1 MHKQKNKSGFT
12 LVELLVVIS
21 IIALLVSILM
31 PALGQA
37 RKQAQ
42 TVVCKTNLKQWG
54 MCKDLYLADSD
65 DLFWTGN
72 AGRESN
78 WWMTAMRSY
87 MDDIDKMRCCP
98 TAVKQV
104 SNIDGT
110 PGPGFGKQPFA
121 AWGQM
126 TYLGSTEAPVEDGDS
141 GQGKSWDDY
150 GSYGA
155 SGWLEN
161 FYSKSESQKTML
173 RGLGFEPL
181 FWNKGAN
188 ISHPS
193 TVPFMTDAQWVDFYP
208 NTDSYTGFGP
218 PPTENEVWYGSYG
231 GTQFSRLVQNRHG
244 GKQNVAF
251 ADSSVRTVM
260 LPDLWTLKWNPKW
273 DMSVNPPF
281 PEWMD

>member
-31 PALGQA
+31 PALGKARAQA
-37 RKQAQ
+37 RD
-42 TVVCKTNLKQWG
+42 VVCKANLKQWAL
-54 MCKDLYLADSD
+54 CKDLYLTEND
-65 DLFWTGN
+65 DRFWSGF
-72 AGRESN
+72 GGSL
-78 WWMTAMRSY
+78 WWMSAMRPY
-87 MDDIDKMRCCP
+87 MDDIDEIRCCP

-110 PGPGFGKQPFA
+110 PGPGFGKAPFA
-121 AWGQM
+121 AWGQS

-155 SGWLEN
+155 NGWLEN
-161 FYSKSESQKTML
+161 FNSKSENTKGDL
-173 RGLGFEPL
+173 RDVGFKPL

-188 ISHPS
+188 IRQAS

-208 NTDSYTGFGP
+208 NTVHPTGSAP
-218 PPTENEVWYGSYG
+218 PLTENEYWGSGYLSP
-231 GTQFSRLVQNRHG
+231 QFPRLVQNRHG

-251 ADSSVRTVM
+251 ADSSVRSARM
-260 LPDLWTLKWNPKW
+260 RELWQLKWNSKW
-273 DMSVNPPF
+273 DLGLEVPF
-281 PEWMD
+281 YDWME